1 MMPTALPELGPAPPL
16 GPDAGW
22 RTPTWDNTPIYLFE
36 WIMFAH
42 FEEMARISRGAGISV
57 RT

>member
-1 MMPTALPELGPAPPL
+1 MHL
-16 GPDAGW
+16 
-22 RTPTWDNTPIYLFE
+22 E

-57 RT
+57 RTDAARSDSARSWMCWWPGSC